1 MMHLA
6 SSLRFA
12 SARANATI
20 STFFNREN
28 GGALAKM
35 LAAAKIFGNAEP
47 ENGIRAK
54 EGPAM
59 PAVMLASDA
68 EIGSQR
74 MLSSTAFAT

>member
-1 MMHLA
+1 MM
-6 SSLRFA
+6 
-12 SARANATI
+12 
-20 STFFNREN
+20 
-28 GGALAKM
+28 
-35 LAAAKIFGNAEP
+35 AAGKIFGKAEP

>member
-6 SSLRFA
+6 GSLRFA
-12 SARANATI
+12 TARANATMPI
-20 STFFNREN
+20 PS
-28 GGALAKM
+28 LAKM
-35 LAAAKIFGNAEP
+35 VAAGKIFGKAEP

-54 EGPAM
+54 EGLAM